1 MISPE
6 ASGSITAI
14 GTLLS
19 ATAVMLYVPFII
31 RQAQAA
37 NLTLN
42 AVAKGLRQTAAHSV
56 RTHFVELN
64 QLLLENEELRELFD
78 LETREV
84 LAVMLLNDFE
94 NLFTQYAEDLVDSEF
109 WDSKVNI
116 IRKTVNL
123 PWVRDVWK
131 SEHRD
136 GFQKTFIEF
145 IDSLLIE
152 QPSDVPTEPALS
164 QGSRSDGRI

>member
-1 MISPE
+1 MIIRMISVE
-6 ASGSITAI
+6 ASGAITAI
-14 GTLLS
+14 GTVMN
-19 ATAVMLYVPFII
+19 AIAVLFYVPFII

-42 AVAKGLRQTAAHSV
+42 AVATGLRQTAAHSV

-64 QLLLENEELRELFD
+64 QLLLENAELRELFD
-78 LETREV
+78 LEMKEV

-94 NLFTQYAEDLVDSEF
+94 NLFTQYVEDLIDSEF
-109 WDSKVNI
+109 WKSKVI
-116 IRKTVNL
+116 LMKRTVNL
-123 PWVRDVWK
+123 PWVREVWK

-136 GFQKTFIEF
+136 GFQKDFIEF

-152 QPSDVPTEPALS
+152 EPESVAADS
-164 QGSRSDGRI
+164 AVTSRQE